1 MKQNREKTRPEKI
14 IEAEL
19 RQKVYAGNEEGLAI
33 QLKRLEKEIIKI
45 QGKGKERKEIEE
57 AFNWLNGYTEGLK
70 AAGVITG
77 EQESIIFEEAMYL
90 QWIAKRKYERMRK

>member
-45 QGKGKERKEIEE
+45 QGKGKEIEE

-70 AAGVITG
+70 AAGVITK

-90 QWIAKRKYERMRK
+90 QWIAKRKCKRMRE

>member
-1 MKQNREKTRPEKI
+1 MEHITEEKTKTEQTIEKV
-14 IEAEL
+14 L
-19 RQKVYAGNEEGLAI
+19 REKVYAGNEEGLAI

-45 QGKGKERKEIEE
+45 QGKGKEIEE

-70 AAGVITG
+70 AAGVITE

>member
-1 MKQNREKTRPEKI
+1 MTQNREKTRIEKI

-45 QGKGKERKEIEE
+45 QGKGKEIEG

-70 AAGVITG
+70 AAGVITE

-90 QWIAKRKYERMRK
+90 QWIANRKYERMRK